1 MISLG
6 SGALLDYAVAPYQGK
21 ETGEQALLR
30 RLLFHL
36 RAGDIL
42 LGDANFE
49 NYFLLA
55 LVLHAGA
62 DVVFEKNGARLID
75 FRKCYQRLG
84 NKDGLFRLTRP
95 ARPEWMSRELYDQM
109 PDELVIRAVK
119 NKTRIIVTT
128 LLDAEEY
135 SRTEIIGLYLKRWH
149 VETDFDVIKTTMQME
164 MLRCKSPEMVRKEI
178 AVNLLVYNVIR
189 ALMGKAAV
197 RIRKMPRE
205 ISFKAAQETLVS
217 FHQTLLG
224 ARGDWLEEKIV
235 NMLEIIGRHVVGN
248 RPGRSEPRAVKR
260 RPKPHKRLQHPRAE
274 ARRLKQY
281 QGKAA

>member
-1 MISLG
+1 MCLG
-6 SGALLDYAVAPYQGK
+6 IGALLDFAVAPYEGK

-55 LVLHAGA
+55 LILQVQA
-62 DVVFEKNGARLID
+62 DVVFEKNGSRIID
-75 FRKCYQRLG
+75 FRKCYQKLG
-84 NKDGLFRLTRP
+84 SKDGLFKLKRP
-95 ARPEWMSRELYDQM
+95 VKPEWMSRELYDQM
-109 PDELVIRAVK
+109 PEELVVRAVK
-119 NKTRIIVTT
+119 NKSRIIVTT

-135 SRTEIIGLYLKRWH
+135 SRTEIIDLYLKRWH
-149 VETDFDVIKTTMQME
+149 IETDFDVIKTTMKMD

-178 AVNLLVYNVIR
+178 SVNLLVYNVIR
-189 ALMGKAAV
+189 ALMGKAAKH
-197 RIRKMPRE
+197 IGKTPRE
-205 ISFKAAQETLVS
+205 VSFKAAQETFVS

-224 ARGDWLEEKIV
+224 ASGDWLEEKIA
-235 NMLEIIGRHVVGN
+235 NMLEIIGQHVVGN
-248 RPGRSEPRAVKR
+248 RPGRSEPRAVKK
-260 RPKPHKRLQHPRAE
+260 RPKPHKRLQHPRAQ

-281 QGKAA
+281 QGKKA

>member
-1 MISLG
+1 MCLG
-6 SGALLDYAVAPYQGK
+6 SGALLDFAIAPYEGK

-30 RLLFHL
+30 KLLFHL
-36 RAGDIL
+36 RDGDIL

-55 LVLHAGA
+55 LLLQAKA
-62 DVVFEKNGARLID
+62 DVVFEKNGSRIID
-75 FRKCYQRLG
+75 FRKYYQKLG
-84 NKDGLFRLTRP
+84 SKDGLFKLKRP
-95 ARPEWMSRELYDQM
+95 VKPEWMSQKLYDQM
-109 PDELVIRAVK
+109 PEDLIIRAVR
-119 NKTRIIVTT
+119 NKRRIVVTT

-135 SRTEIIGLYLKRWH
+135 PRTEIIALYLKRWH
-149 VETDFDVIKTTMQME
+149 VETDFDVIKTTMKMD

-178 AVNLLVYNVIR
+178 SVNLLVYNVIR

-197 RIRKMPRE
+197 YIGKTPRE

-224 ARGDWLEEKIV
+224 SAGDWLEEKIAS
-235 NMLEIIGRHVVGN
+235 MLKIIGLHVVGN
-248 RPGRSEPRAVKR
+248 RPGRSEPRAVKK
-260 RPKPHKRLQHPRAE
+260 RPKPHKRLQHPRAQ